1 MAENGISPPQYQVL
15 INFRGSELRNSLVG
29 FLVKAMRSGKINVF
43 TDEVEL
49 RGTALQNNFR
59 RIEES
64 RVAVAIFSER
74 YTESRWCLDELVKM
88 KELMEQGKLV
98 VIPVIGVSLRWSRNG
113 KKLWH
118 LFRLTLVKIKRK
130 EKKSI
135 SLE

>member
-1 MAENGISPPQYQVL
+1 MAENGISPPQYQVF

-49 RGTALQNNFR
+49 RGTGLQNLFR

-74 YTESRWCLDELVKM
+74 YTESRWCLDERADGTRQARGDSSFL
-88 KELMEQGKLV
+88 QA
-98 VIPVIGVSLRWSRNG
+98 RRN
-113 KKLWH
+113 
-118 LFRLTLVKIKRK
+118 RL
-130 EKKSI
+130 
-135 SLE
+135 